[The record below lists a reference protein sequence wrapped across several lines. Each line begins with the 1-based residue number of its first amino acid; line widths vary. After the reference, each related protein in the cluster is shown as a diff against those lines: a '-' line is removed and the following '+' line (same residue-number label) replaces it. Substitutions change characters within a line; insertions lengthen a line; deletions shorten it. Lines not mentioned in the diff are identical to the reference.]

1 MYVLQ
6 RFGVVWQTSSRCSKR
21 AEKGTAGLN
30 IPGRSGLKMSELDET
45 DIAYYA
51 EGGKRPPSSTA
62 GLGRKQRS
70 NLISLQGNRITSG
83 RSTSL
88 FCPAGNFLS
97 PRKETRAKLRLIVG
111 ELPFSRRTLFAL
123 RGLLQFRSKQVKRNL
138 FFPSFDL
145 R

>member
-1 MYVLQ
+1 
-6 RFGVVWQTSSRCSKR
+6 
-21 AEKGTAGLN
+21 
-30 IPGRSGLKMSELDET
+30 MSELDES

-51 EGGKRPPSSTA
+51 EGGKRPPSSIA

-88 FCPAGNFLS
+88 FCPAGNFS
-97 PRKETRAKLRLIVG
+97 FSTERDARQAAANCWRAS
-111 ELPFSRRTLFAL
+111 FSRRTLFAL

-138 FFPSFDL
+138 FFPFFDL